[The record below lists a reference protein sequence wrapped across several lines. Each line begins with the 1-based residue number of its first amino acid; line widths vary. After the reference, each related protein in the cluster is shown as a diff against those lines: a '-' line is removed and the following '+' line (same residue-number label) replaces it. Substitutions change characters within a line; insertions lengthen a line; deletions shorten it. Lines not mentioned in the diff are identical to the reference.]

1 MSMMSDLFA
10 SGWVVDLILGFLV
23 LEAAGVV
30 GYWVWRRRGI
40 APADFLPGLCSGALM
55 LLALR
60 AVLNG
65 SFWVLPSVCL
75 MVAGLAHLVDVMRR
89 WRS

>member
-10 SGWVVDLILGFLV
+10 DGLLVDLILGFLV
-23 LEAAGVV
+23 LEAVGII
-30 GYWVWRRRGI
+30 GYWVWRKRGI

-60 AVLNG
+60 AVLSG
-65 SFWVLPSVCL
+65 ASWVLPSVCL
-75 MVAGLAHLVDVMRR
+75 MVAGLAHLVDVLRR